1 MWKLGSRLLLLAIVV
16 VALQLELVPKLQKRK
31 DVKRFEQVVAT
42 KPDVLFFSDSVNS
55 WIDDDDDDRRPL
67 AEMLADDLG
76 ANVGVIDRG
85 AYHLEVYEAFIDLLI
100 ARNLHPQAILIPIN
114 LRSFS
119 PEWHSRPAY
128 QFTESRRELRQADD
142 MLASAIEPV
151 LRTLQLLQDE
161 SITPDQFKRT
171 PVYRGE
177 KLVGHVRD
185 FDNASY
191 QTPTPERTRNKFVYQ
206 YMYQLDANHPKLVAL
221 RNICAKANEHGLP
234 VLFYVTPIDVESGD
248 EYVPGEFRE
257 QIARNIRTI
266 AGQMKGHQ
274 PPLVDLSD
282 ALPPAEFSF
291 ELYANEHLKED
302 GRRFMAEHLSAK
314 LHAAFDVGGE
324 YSPVNEG
331 SSPAVARRRD
341 DDRQ

>member
-16 VALQLELVPKLQKRK
+16 AALQLVLVPRLQKRK
-31 DVKRFEQVVAT
+31 DVKRFEQVVAA

-55 WIDDDDDDRRPL
+55 WIDDDDTDRRTL
-67 AEMLADDLG
+67 AEMLSDDLG

-85 AYHLEVYEAFIDLLI
+85 AYHLEVYEAFIDLMI
-100 ARNLHPQAILIPIN
+100 ARGVRPQAILIPIN

-128 QFTESRRELRQADD
+128 QFTESKRELRQADD
-142 MLASAIEPV
+142 LLASAFQPA

-177 KLVGHVRD
+177 QQVGHVRD
-185 FDNASY
+185 FDNASF
-191 QTPTPERTRNKFVYQ
+191 QTPTPERSREKFIYQ
-206 YMYQLDANHPKLVAL
+206 YMYHLTDDHPKLVAL
-221 RNICAKANEHGLP
+221 RNICAKAKLHDFN
-234 VLFYVTPIDVESGD
+234 VLIYVTPIDVASG
-248 EYVPGEFRE
+248 EACLPGEFRE
-257 QIARNIRTI
+257 QVARNIRTI
-266 AGQMKGHQ
+266 AKQMKSHA

-282 ALPPAEFSF
+282 ALAPSEFSF
-291 ELYANEHLKED
+291 ELYANEHLKEG
-302 GRRFMAEHLSAK
+302 GRQFLAQHIGEK

-324 YSPVNEG
+324 YSPVNDG
-331 SSPAVARRRD
+331 PSPAVARRHD